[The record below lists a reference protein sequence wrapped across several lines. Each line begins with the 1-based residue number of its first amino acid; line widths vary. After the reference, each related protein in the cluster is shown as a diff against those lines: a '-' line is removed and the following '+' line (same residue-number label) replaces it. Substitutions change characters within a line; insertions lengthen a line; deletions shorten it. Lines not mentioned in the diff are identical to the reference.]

1 MPSRRG
7 AGAWPHRGVCLQDKT
22 EILLTEALL
31 RLFDSLVLFKAA
43 QTCQHLRCSRL
54 PVTALALSSDDAV
67 AFSVSKDGGICR
79 LDVETEHR

>member
-1 MPSRRG
+1 MR
-7 AGAWPHRGVCLQDKT
+7 
-22 EILLTEALL
+22 L
-31 RLFDSLVLFKAA
+31 RDNLAPFNAA
-43 QTCQHLRCSRL
+43 QTCQHLLCSRL